1 MNNIKCLKVINKI
14 NEFLKKELWM
24 DFDLLKIDLNE
35 VVLSGRVSELGE
47 EVIKI
52 SFIEP
57 FMVSCSMYFTYKE
70 GDSISLLQ
78 GDEEIALNKKYHVE
92 TGNHIF
98 QLVVNDNED
107 TFFIMARGI
116 QVEINE

>member
-1 MNNIKCLKVINKI
+1 
-14 NEFLKKELWM
+14 M
-24 DFDLLKIDLNE
+24 DFNLLKMDVNE
-35 VVLSGRVSELGE
+35 VVLSGRVSELGK

-52 SFIEP
+52 SFIDP
-57 FMVSCSMYFTYKE
+57 FMVSCSMYFTYE
-70 GDSISLLQ
+70 EEDAISLLQ
-78 GDEEIALNKKYHVE
+78 GDEEIALNIKYHVE

-98 QLVVNDNED
+98 QLVVNDSED